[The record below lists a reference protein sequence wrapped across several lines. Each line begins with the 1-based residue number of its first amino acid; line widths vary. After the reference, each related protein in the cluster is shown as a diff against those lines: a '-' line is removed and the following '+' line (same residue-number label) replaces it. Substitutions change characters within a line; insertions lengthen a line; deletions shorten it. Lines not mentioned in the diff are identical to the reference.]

1 MSRNVRDTVIIA
13 KTETTYGVNAAGT
26 GAANAM
32 LCSEP
37 RITPLVAQNVDRALV
52 RPYFGGSEQL
62 VGTRYVRCEFEVELA
77 GSGTAGTAP
86 AWGPLLRAC
95 AFAEVA
101 TPGTRVDYTP
111 ITNAQESV
119 TIDYF
124 VAAARHRLLGA
135 RGNVKIGLASGD
147 RPLMMFTFQ
156 GLDGGIATD
165 TPTGVSFAAFRTPL
179 VVTDQNS
186 GDVTFGGAVSPTGA
200 PAITGG
206 TAYKSLG
213 IEDLDLGN
221 EVNFTPLLG
230 GESIDVTDRA
240 LEGAIKLDLTAAE
253 EATFR
258 DDVLAATLRAVSL
271 QHGTAAG
278 NRLIVHMPSVQ
289 LFDWSKEELNGR
301 HMVGFKLRGVPNPAG
316 NGNDELRL
324 VVY

>member
-26 GAANAM
+26 GAANAI

-77 GSGTAGTAP
+77 GSGTAGTVP

-124 VAAARHRLLGA
+124 VAGARHRLLGA

-147 RPLMMFTFQ
+147 RPLMMFSFRHHRRH
-156 GLDGGIATD
+156 GLQEPGHRRPRPRQRGELHAPVGRRVGRCDRSRPGRRHQAGSD
-165 TPTGVSFAAFRTPL
+165 
-179 VVTDQNS
+179 S
-186 GDVTFGGAVSPTGA
+186 G
-200 PAITGG
+200 
-206 TAYKSLG
+206 
-213 IEDLDLGN
+213 
-221 EVNFTPLLG
+221 
-230 GESIDVTDRA
+230 
-240 LEGAIKLDLTAAE
+240 
-253 EATFR
+253 
-258 DDVLAATLRAVSL
+258 
-271 QHGTAAG
+271 
-278 NRLIVHMPSVQ
+278 
-289 LFDWSKEELNGR
+289 
-301 HMVGFKLRGVPNPAG
+301 
-316 NGNDELRL
+316 
-324 VVY
+324 